1 VYCSASD
8 KNIFGL
14 ERERNKRTSY
24 ILSQMSHDLPVRKS
38 PRQQMQQ
45 VSYNTGMSPA
55 APCHYILTSPRRCN
69 SESVLR
75 PRTREKLCSFVPSS
89 SSGGGGGG
97 GGGGGTDQ
105 LFELAPKA
113 IIINI
118 TFQTII
124 H

>member
-1 VYCSASD
+1 
-8 KNIFGL
+8 
-14 ERERNKRTSY
+14 
-24 ILSQMSHDLPVRKS
+24 MSHNLPVRKS

-55 APCHYILTSPRRCN
+55 APCHYILTSPRRFN
-69 SESVLR
+69 TESLLR

-89 SSGGGGGG
+89 CSGGGGGD
-97 GGGGGTDQ
+97 GGGTDQ